1 MEALEE
7 LIYRIQLYLA
17 LFLTQTLQ
25 MTRFMLPSLEE
36 CFQLLHRLFTKG
48 RREDNLKLDDQ
59 IPYHVF
65 SLHAHFRK
73 NFREIGMNDIS
84 FSIRDTVRIVL

>member
-25 MTRFMLPSLEE
+25 MTRFMLPSLE
-36 CFQLLHRLFTKG
+36 
-48 RREDNLKLDDQ
+48 
-59 IPYHVF
+59 
-65 SLHAHFRK
+65 
-73 NFREIGMNDIS
+73 
-84 FSIRDTVRIVL
+84 